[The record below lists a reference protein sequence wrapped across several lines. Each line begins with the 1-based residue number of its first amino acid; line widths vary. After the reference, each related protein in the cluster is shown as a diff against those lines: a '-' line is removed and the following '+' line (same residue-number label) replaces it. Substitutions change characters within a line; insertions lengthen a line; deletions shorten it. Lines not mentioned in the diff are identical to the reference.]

1 MAQTGNTERKRYW
14 RELIGRQRASGQ
26 SIAAF
31 CRETGVSVASFY
43 EWKRKLRRRT
53 PSARP
58 SVKRTAFAPV
68 QILPE
73 QTASSMDWDGRVEV
87 VLPDGVVLRVAA
99 GCEERTLEVILTA
112 LAVSLTKGADG
123 C

>member
-14 RELIGRQRASGQ
+14 RELVERQRASGR
-26 SIAAF
+26 SIGAF

-68 QILPE
+68 QILPA
-73 QTASSMDWDGRVEV
+73 QTASSMDLDGRVEV

-99 GCEERTLEVILTA
+99 GCEERTLQVVWTV
-112 LAVSLTKGADG
+112 LATSLTKELDG

>member
-1 MAQTGNTERKRYW
+1 MAQTGNTERKYYW
-14 RELIGRQRASGQ
+14 RELIERQRSSGR

-31 CRETGVSVASFY
+31 CRESGVSVASFY
-43 EWKRKLRRRT
+43 EWKRKLRRQT

-58 SVKRTAFAPV
+58 SVKRTSFAPV
-68 QILPE
+68 QIMAA
-73 QTASSMDWDGRVEV
+73 QTTSSMVLDGRVEV

-112 LAVSLTKGADG
+112 LATSL
-123 C
+123 